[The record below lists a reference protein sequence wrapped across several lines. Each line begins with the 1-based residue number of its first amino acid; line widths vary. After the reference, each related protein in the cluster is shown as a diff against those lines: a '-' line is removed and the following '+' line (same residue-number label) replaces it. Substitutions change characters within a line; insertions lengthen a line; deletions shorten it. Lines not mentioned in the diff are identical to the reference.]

1 MQSFWGA
8 GIKSSQ
14 HITTL
19 VLRAYLQEIDVR
31 LSNFCFLD
39 ADCLVMGDSHGD
51 SLCSVGKY
59 SVFISED
66 NIMHL
71 SIFSPRGGGGRCGRD
86 TLGIRQQ
93 NNPNPQELDRTPRH
107 MGGEI
112 RYIF

>member
-1 MQSFWGA
+1 
-8 GIKSSQ
+8 
-14 HITTL
+14 
-19 VLRAYLQEIDVR
+19 
-31 LSNFCFLD
+31 
-39 ADCLVMGDSHGD
+39 MGDSHGD

-71 SIFSPRGGGGRCGRD
+71 SLFYPRGDGGGGGRCDRD

-93 NNPNPQELDRTPRH
+93 NNPNPQELVRTPRH